1 MNSSLPRFWEHFK
14 LPHESIEE
22 NVEGRDGSY
31 QGVKEEALYTCR
43 EDYLAIFNHPLSEGT
58 FVDLGCGAGE
68 GCLLYGSL
76 FPDRK
81 AIGVEFEKARIEYG
95 QEFRK
100 QFKIDNVDLIEADL
114 MSDRIPVGDT
124 YFLYFPTGPVL
135 DRILHILYHSQKKF
149 RLIAIESHG
158 DLIPRLELENWLTFK
173 ASVPLHSP
181 RHHPL
186 ANIYEHNFEV
196 RDSSL
201 LPFDLSFKNNYLV
214 IEENGESW
222 IGNSRGLEWTSAD
235 RFELSIPPRTIFWK
249 NVRSWSDGEDF
260 SSLQKLAIALRDE
273 GELEII
279 TLNQRIMGI
288 IRKII
293 IGPTFSLEFSTGE
306 KVEWKKILKIKKGT
320 KLCYVSS

>member
-14 LPHESIEE
+14 LPHETIEE
-22 NVEGRDGSY
+22 NVESRSGSY
-31 QGVKEEALYTCR
+31 QGLKEEALYTCR
-43 EDYLAIFNHPLSEGT
+43 EDYLALFNHPFTEGT

-81 AIGVEFEKARIEYG
+81 AIGVEFEKARLEFG

-100 QFKIDNVDLIEADL
+100 QFKLDNVDLIEADL
-114 MSDRIPVGDT
+114 TSASIPVGDT

-135 DRILHILYHSQKKF
+135 DRILHSLYHSPKKI

-158 DLIPRLELENWLTFK
+158 DLIPRLELENWLTLK
-173 ASVPLHSP
+173 AAVPLHSK

-186 ANIYEHNFEV
+186 AHIYEHNFEV

-201 LPFDLSFKNNYLV
+201 LPFELSFKDSYLL
-214 IEENGESW
+214 IDEGGETW
-222 IGNSRGLEWTSAD
+222 IGNSRGLEWTCDD
-235 RFELSIPPRTIFWK
+235 RFELLTPPRTIYWK
-249 NVRSWSDGEDF
+249 NVRSFSDGKDL
-260 SSLQKLAIALRDE
+260 SPLQKLAIALRSE

-279 TLNQRIMGI
+279 TLNQKIIGI

-293 IGPTFSLEFSTGE
+293 IDPTFSLEFSTGE
-306 KVEWKKILKIKKGT
+306 KVEWTQILQIKKGT